1 MRRLTALLVLFAAA
15 LLLAACAAPAPTP
28 APAALPS
35 PTPQPTATPQP
46 LTATPTPTATPS
58 PTPLPAGL
66 GDLLG
71 QLRAAW
77 STNPT
82 YAPATA
88 EQVTQLAKDL
98 GIEPAKLGQVYR
110 VEAGNGAVF
119 WASAETGQTYAIRQ
133 VPDASKMEN
142 LQGLL
147 GLENTQKAVKGGEE
161 VLAVKEVAEL
171 ERWGKVVRGEDGHWW
186 QWDEKKGA
194 WEKVPYSGFDP
205 EVRVEVVER
214 FLTLKGYTNVEEAVT
229 DFIENHGG
237 KYYVDF
243 GLRQHDVDTFDKA
256 HFVGFAFARPMNM
269 GTGWLRVEMD
279 GGKEV
284 DALAIF
290 AGFPVRDRS
299 RVRTGEPRLM
309 VVPVVIGFYDE
320 NGRWWDTVG
329 RLYGMSNAA
338 VLDSKGVIGGW
349 ETGYHLPID
358 DPSKMEALFDNPK
371 NVGKKMYMDDV
382 SIVYLP
388 WLEGKQ
394 PETDR
399 QPSKGMREW
408 FENLKKSWWYKL
420 STDKQ
425 VMQAEVGKNPLREL
439 ATGEKEEWEETP
451 AVIPVMLT
459 FDGDGEDPWDYSVLK
474 K

>member
-1 MRRLTALLVLFAAA
+1 MRRLTALLVLLTAA
-15 LLLAACAAPAPTP
+15 LLLPACAAPAPT
-28 APAALPS
+28 
-35 PTPQPTATPQP
+35 
-46 LTATPTPTATPS
+46 

-77 STNPT
+77 AANAT
-82 YAPATA
+82 YTPATP
-88 EQVTQLAKDL
+88 EQVAQLAKDL

-110 VEAGNGAVF
+110 VEAENGAVF

-147 GLENTQKAVKGGEE
+147 GLENTQKALKGGEE

-171 ERWGKVVRGEDGHWW
+171 ERWDKVVRGEDGHWW
-186 QWDEKKGA
+186 QWNEKKGA

-214 FLTLKGYTNVEEAVT
+214 FLVLKGYANVEEAVT

-279 GGKEV
+279 EGKEV
-284 DALAIF
+284 DALAIY

-299 RVRTGEPRLM
+299 QVRTGEPRLM

-320 NGRWWDTVG
+320 NGRWLDTVG
-329 RLYGMSNAA
+329 RIRGKVNAYVMQKNGF
-338 VLDSKGVIGGW
+338 VLDGLYLPVGEPNKISK
-349 ETGYHLPID
+349 
-358 DPSKMEALFDNPK
+358 LFVDNL
-371 NVGKKMYMDDV
+371 GKKFSLDDV
-382 SIVYLP
+382 SLASLN
-388 WLEGKQ
+388 WLSGQQTENS
-394 PETDR
+394 R
-399 QPSKGMREW
+399 QPSEGLKEW

-425 VMQAEVGKNPLREL
+425 AMQAEVSKNPLMEL
-439 ATGEKEEWEETP
+439 ATGEGDKWETTP
-451 AVIPVMLT
+451 GVVPYSLR
-459 FDGDGEDPWDYSVLK
+459 FYGEGEGAWNYNSLNK
-474 K
+474 